1 MRKELI
7 TSTLLLTFTL
17 LLLSVLAL
25 KFMVCIKTSSSTPI
39 ICVDPQTS
47 VGAVTQNFT
56 VNINISDV
64 IDLYGWEFKLG
75 WNATVLDVVEVY
87 EGPFLKSVGD
97 TFFTYKVNSTASY
110 IIVDCTLLGLV
121 PGVSG
126 NGTLATVKFY
136 VKNVGDSVLDLYDT
150 VLVDSNEQTI
160 LHTTVDGY
168 YYTSA
173 HDISITNLEASQTA
187 VNVTVKNQG
196 TFTETFNVS
205 VYYTLLVD
213 PLIGTQTITLE
224 PNANITLTFTWSP
237 PSSGS
242 YEILA
247 EAEVVEGEINTQD
260 NTLTIQIYIGSD
272 NSGFGGPR
280 PRLEMM

>member
-1 MRKELI
+1 MRKENVTVI
-7 TSTLLLTFTL
+7 LLFTL
-17 LLLSVLAL
+17 LLLGVFAL
-25 KFMVCIKTSSSTPI
+25 KFTVCIKTNSSTTM

-173 HDISITNLEASQTA
+173 HDISITNLEASQTTI
-187 VNVTVKNQG
+187 NVTVKNQG
-196 TFTETFNVS
+196 TFTETINVS
-205 VYYTLLVD
+205 VYYVLFVD
-213 PLIGTQTITLE
+213 QLIGTQTITLE
-224 PNANITLTFTWSP
+224 PNANTTLTFTWSP
-237 PSSGS
+237 PSPGS

-280 PRLEMM
+280 PHLKK